1 MQAKPDRGPW
11 LGHSVAQVLVGGVG
25 LSLLTIVCF
34 WIGLDTDTTGFAYL
48 IVIALLSL
56 MGSFVGSAVLSIIAV
71 VCLNY
76 FFAEPR
82 FSFQV
87 RNPDDVLAMA
97 GFLTTSFIVCALT
110 AKMRRESERAQA
122 SQQLLVD
129 AIPAMVWSASPD
141 GLRDFHNQRWLDFTG
156 LSAEEG
162 RGQGWAAVIHP
173 DDRAAIMEKWRS
185 AVTTGRS
192 FEAEARAR
200 GANGEYRWFLAR
212 AEPLRDKSGT
222 IVKWYGTSTDIE
234 DRKRLTET
242 LRESEQQWKEV
253 FEHNPVMYFM
263 VDAAGTVLSVNSFGA
278 KQLGY
283 GVDELVG
290 QSVLIVFFEEDR
302 ETVQRNVAM
311 CLNNVGHS
319 HSWEIRKVRKDGTV
333 LWVRENAKAVQR
345 LDNQLIVLIA
355 CEDIT
360 EQKRTGEDL
369 RVREAYMAFAQQL
382 AGVGSWAY
390 SNSSIADGGYWD
402 KCEHWSDELWRITD
416 FDPAAGYPPP
426 ELLVARTHPDDHQR
440 MVESN
445 RQVFAGRRMDIK
457 YRFFRADGELRF
469 FHSMGALVYEGGV
482 ATRLVGA
489 TRDITE
495 EEKRSE
501 ELRRSALY
509 LSEAQRLANMGSWAF
524 NLSGYFDYWSEEL
537 FRIYGF
543 DPRQGAPSLER
554 YLSAVHPEDRD
565 FMSQLIQD
573 MVAHGSGCDVT
584 KRIMRSDGEVRH
596 IRCVGVATLEN
607 GVLRNLFGT
616 AIDVTE
622 QEYLTQELRRRE
634 AYLAEAQ
641 RLSHTGSFGW
651 SVADGEITWSDE
663 TFRIYESD
671 PAIKPTLQLVLQRT
685 HPEDS
690 TFLRQFLD
698 RVSNDGKDW
707 DYEHRLLTPS
717 GLVKYVHV
725 VARATKDTSGRLE
738 FIGAVMDVT
747 ATRRAEDELHQIR
760 AQLTHV
766 SRVTTLGEL
775 TASIAHEVNQ
785 PLAGAVSSGNA
796 CLRWLDN
803 QPPDIEKAK
812 QSVDRIIRDANRAS
826 QVVVRIRDL
835 AKNTPPQKVFLNVNE
850 TVEEIVALTRRDV
863 MENKI
868 LLNTELSNDLPLVL
882 ADRIQLQQVIL
893 NLLINAIEALSTL
906 SEGPRELIVITEK
919 DQSGGVSLTVA
930 DSGPGLDPD
939 RLEDIFDAFY
949 TTKREGMGMGLAVS
963 RSIIEAHQGRL
974 WAAPNEPSGAIFRF
988 VLPPKDEAS

>member
-1 MQAKPDRGPW
+1 MQAKLDRTSRR
-11 LGHSVAQVLVGGVG
+11 LGAQLLFGCIG
-25 LSLLTIVCF
+25 LALLTFVCF
-34 WIGLDTDTTGFAYL
+34 RLGLDADATSFAYL
-48 IVIALLSL
+48 ILIVPLSL
-56 MGSFVGSAVLSIIAV
+56 MGSFIGSAALSIIAV
-71 VCLNY
+71 VCLDY
-76 FFAEPR
+76 FFTEPQ

-87 RNPDDVLAMA
+87 RSLDDILAMA

-110 AKMRRESERAQA
+110 AKMRKDAERAQT
-122 SQQLLVD
+122 SQQLLID
-129 AIPAMVWSASPD
+129 TIPAMVWSALPD
-141 GLRDFHNQRWLDFTG
+141 GSRDFHGRRWLDFTG
-156 LSAEEG
+156 LSDEEG

-173 DDRAAIMEKWRS
+173 EDRAAMMEKWRA

-192 FEAEARAR
+192 FEAEWRAHR
-200 GANGEYRWFLAR
+200 ADGEYRWFLAR
-212 AEPLRDKSGT
+212 AEPLRDKSGS
-222 IVKWYGTSTDIE
+222 IVKWYGTSIDIE
-234 DRKRLTET
+234 DRKRLAEA
-242 LRESEQQWKEV
+242 LRESEQQWKEI
-253 FEHNPVMYFM
+253 FEHNPLMYFM

-283 GVDELVG
+283 GVDELIG

-302 ETVQRNVAM
+302 EAVQRNVAM
-311 CLNNVGHS
+311 CLNDVGHS
-319 HSWEIRKVRKDGTV
+319 HSWEIRKVRKNGTV
-333 LWVRENAKAVQR
+333 LWVRENAKAIR
-345 LDNQLIVLIA
+345 RPANRLIVLIA

-360 EQKRTGEDL
+360 ERKRTENEL
-369 RVREAYMAFAQQL
+369 RLREAYMAYAQQL

-390 SNSSIADGGYWD
+390 SNSSIVEGGYWD

-416 FDPAAGYPPP
+416 FDPAAGPPPP
-426 ELLVARTHPDDHQR
+426 ELIVARIHPDDHQR
-440 MVESN
+440 MEESN
-445 RQVFAGRRMDIK
+445 RQVFAGRRMNIK

-469 FHSMGALVYEGGV
+469 FHSMGALVYEGSV

-495 EEKRSE
+495 EEKRTE

-537 FRIYGF
+537 FRIYEF

-565 FMSQLIQD
+565 FMSQLIRD
-573 MVAHGSGCDVT
+573 MVAQGSGCDVT
-584 KRIMRSDGEVRH
+584 KRIVRPDGEVRYL
-596 IRCVGVATLEN
+596 RCVGVPNLDN
-607 GVLRNLFGT
+607 GVLQNIFGT

-622 QEYLTQELRRRE
+622 QEHLTQELQRRK
-634 AYLAEAQ
+634 AYLEEAQ

-651 SVADGEITWSDE
+651 NVATGEITWSDE
-663 TFRIYESD
+663 TFRIFECD
-671 PAIKPTLQLVLQRT
+671 PAIKPTVELVLQRT
-685 HPEDS
+685 HPEDRA
-690 TFLRQFLD
+690 FVRRIIE
-698 RVSNDGKDW
+698 RVSAEGKDW
-707 DYEHRLLTPS
+707 EYEHRLWMPT
-717 GLVKYVHV
+717 GLVKFVHV

-747 ATRRAEDELHQIR
+747 ATRRADDELHQIR

-785 PLAGAVSSGNA
+785 PLAGLVSSGNA

-803 QPPDIEKAK
+803 EPPDIKTAR
-812 QSVDRIIRDANRAS
+812 QSIDRIIRDANRAS

-835 AKNTPPQKVFLNVNE
+835 AKNTPPQKALLNVNE
-850 TVEEIVALTRRDV
+850 AVEEIVALTRREV

-868 LLNTELSNDLPLVL
+868 FLRTELSNDLPLVF

-906 SEGPRELIVITEK
+906 SEGPRKLIVITEK
-919 DQSGGVSLTVA
+919 DQSGGVCATVA
-930 DSGPGLDPD
+930 DSGPGLAPD
-939 RLEDIFDAFY
+939 RLEDIFNAFY